1 MPQPTSSITPILT
14 LFDLCQ
20 RKSNKTSSTLSY
32 IYKKPLIM
40 NVNKVVLKLFLM
52 VMALSVSSGIKAQQ
66 LDPVL
71 QELIQ
76 KGLNKSY
83 QLNSNR
89 IDAEQAQVDQQLA
102 KSVFLPKITVNGSFV
117 RLNDDLSLDDDTQD
131 LLMATQKLVIKEAV
145 GLPFNTPFPD
155 NIPLQDIP
163 NLQNK
168 NILKSSV
175 DLDWV
180 LFSGFEASNALKA
193 SQHKETSLNYVGLA
207 EKDKIAL
214 NIIEAYDKLALVKAS
229 KKVLITSEKYLN
241 EQVFYVTKAIENGL
255 TTPLSRKKLE
265 LAQQQLAAK
274 QLEFEHNNILLIEV
288 LHQLTGESK
297 ANLELLDPQLGS
309 FTMTDTAP
317 TEKRNEVKAL
327 EEAEKATLYQAK
339 MAQSNFIPKVAI
351 KGHYEILED
360 DLSILDPRWFI
371 GAGIKWNVFDG
382 NQSRLKS
389 KKAVLESQK
398 YRDQIEDAEEMI
410 ALSVTKAQLTYES
423 ALQNT
428 KIVHKEIELADDTY
442 EMVDKQYRNNLASIN
457 DVLDALNDV
466 EKANFKL
473 QESYFKERRAVADM
487 LHAKGVLTY

>member
-1 MPQPTSSITPILT
+1 
-14 LFDLCQ
+14 
-20 RKSNKTSSTLSY
+20 
-32 IYKKPLIM
+32 M
-40 NVNKVVLKLFLM
+40 NLNKVILKMFLTIIAI
-52 VMALSVSSGIKAQQ
+52 ALPSVITAQQ

-71 QELIQ
+71 QDLIH
-76 KGLNKSY
+76 KGLNKSH

-89 IDAEQAQVDQQLA
+89 IDAEQAQVDQQMA
-102 KSVFLPKITVNGSFV
+102 KSVFLPKITLNGSFV
-117 RLNDDLSLDDDTQD
+117 RLDDDLTLDENTQN

-145 GLPFNTPFPD
+145 GLPFNSPFPS
-155 NIPLQDIP
+155 NIPLEAIP

-193 SQHKETSLNYVGLA
+193 SQHKETSLNYLGLA

-214 NIIEAYDKLALVKAS
+214 QIIEAYDKLALVKAS
-229 KKVLITSEKYLN
+229 KTVLITSEKYLN
-241 EQVFYVTKAIENGL
+241 EQIFYVTKAIENGL
-255 TTPLSRKKLE
+255 ATPLSRKKLE
-265 LAQQQLAAK
+265 LAQQQLASK
-274 QLEFEHNNILLIEV
+274 QLEFDHNNILLIEV
-288 LHQLTGESK
+288 LHQLTGETR
-297 ANLELLDPQLGS
+297 ANLRLLEPQLQAFS
-309 FTMTDTAP
+309 TDGIST

-339 MAQSNFIPKVAI
+339 MAKSNFIPKVAV
-351 KGHYEILED
+351 KGHYEFIED
-360 DLSILDPRWFI
+360 DLSLLDPKWFI

-389 KKAVLESQK
+389 KKATLESEK
-398 YRDQIEDAEEMI
+398 YRDRIEEAEEMI
-410 ALSVTKAQLTYES
+410 ALSITKAELSYQS
-423 ALQNT
+423 ALQNSR
-428 KIVHKEIELADDTY
+428 IVQKEIELANDTY

-473 QESYFKERRAVADM
+473 QESYFNERRAVAEM
-487 LHAKGVLTY
+487 LHAKGVLSY

>member
-1 MPQPTSSITPILT
+1 
-14 LFDLCQ
+14 
-20 RKSNKTSSTLSY
+20 
-32 IYKKPLIM
+32 M
-40 NVNKVVLKLFLM
+40 NQNTIVLKMFLT
-52 VMALSVSSGIKAQQ
+52 VFTLALPLVIAAQQ

-71 QELIQ
+71 QDLIH
-76 KGLNKSY
+76 KGLNKNH
-83 QLNSNR
+83 QIQSNR
-89 IDAEQAQVDQQLA
+89 IDAEQAQIDQQLA
-102 KSVFLPKITVNGSFV
+102 KSVFLPKITFNGSFV
-117 RLNDDLSLDDDTQD
+117 RLDDDITFDDDTQT
-131 LLMATQKLVIKEAV
+131 LLIATQKLVIKDAF
-145 GLPFNTPFPD
+145 GLPFNSPFPD
-155 NIPLQDIP
+155 NIPLEDVP

-193 SQHKETSLNYVGLA
+193 SKHKESSLKYVGLA
-207 EKDKIAL
+207 ERDKVAL
-214 NIIEAYDKLALVKAS
+214 QIIEAYDKLALVQAS

-241 EQVFYVTKAIENGL
+241 EQIFYVHKAIENGL

-274 QLEFEHNNILLIEV
+274 QLEFDHNNIMLIEL

-297 ANLELLDPQLGS
+297 ANLKLLEPELQA
-309 FTMTDTAP
+309 FANTDAAS

-327 EEAEKATLYQAK
+327 EEAEKATRYQAK
-339 MAQSNFIPKVAI
+339 MAKSNFIPKVAV
-351 KGHYEILED
+351 KGHYEFIED
-360 DLSILDPRWFI
+360 DLSLLDPKWFI

-389 KKAVLESQK
+389 KKASLESER
-398 YRDQIEDAEEMI
+398 YRDQIEDVEEMI
-410 ALSVTKAQLTYES
+410 ALSITKAELKYQS

-428 KIVHKEIELADDTY
+428 KIVEKEIELANDTY

-473 QESYFKERRAVADM
+473 QESYFNERRAVAEM

>member
-1 MPQPTSSITPILT
+1 
-14 LFDLCQ
+14 
-20 RKSNKTSSTLSY
+20 
-32 IYKKPLIM
+32 M
-40 NVNKVVLKLFLM
+40 NLNKVILKMFLTIIAI
-52 VMALSVSSGIKAQQ
+52 ALPSVITAQQ

-71 QELIQ
+71 QDLIH
-76 KGLNKSY
+76 KGLNKSH

-89 IDAEQAQVDQQLA
+89 IDAEQAQVDQQMA
-102 KSVFLPKITVNGSFV
+102 KSVFLPKITLNGSFV
-117 RLNDDLSLDDDTQD
+117 RLDDDLTLDENTQN

-145 GLPFNTPFPD
+145 GLPFNSPFPS
-155 NIPLQDIP
+155 NIPLEAIP

-193 SQHKETSLNYVGLA
+193 SQHKESSLNYVGLA

-214 NIIEAYDKLALVKAS
+214 QIIEAYDKLALVKAS
-229 KKVLITSEKYLN
+229 KTVLITSEKYLN
-241 EQVFYVTKAIENGL
+241 EQIFYVTKAIENGL
-255 TTPLSRKKLE
+255 ATPLSRKKLE
-265 LAQQQLAAK
+265 LAQQQLASK
-274 QLEFEHNNILLIEV
+274 QLEFDHNNILLIEV
-288 LHQLTGESK
+288 LHQLTGETR
-297 ANLELLDPQLGS
+297 ANLRLLEPQLQAFS
-309 FTMTDTAP
+309 TDGTST

-339 MAQSNFIPKVAI
+339 MAKSNFIPKVAV
-351 KGHYEILED
+351 KGHYEFIED
-360 DLSILDPRWFI
+360 DLSLLDPKWFI

-389 KKAVLESQK
+389 KKATLESEK
-398 YRDQIEDAEEMI
+398 YRDRIEEAEEMI
-410 ALSVTKAQLTYES
+410 ALSITKAELSHQS
-423 ALQNT
+423 ALQNSR
-428 KIVHKEIELADDTY
+428 IVQKEIELANDTY

-473 QESYFKERRAVADM
+473 QESYFNERRAVAEM
-487 LHAKGVLTY
+487 LHAKGVLSY

>member
-1 MPQPTSSITPILT
+1 
-14 LFDLCQ
+14 
-20 RKSNKTSSTLSY
+20 
-32 IYKKPLIM
+32 M
-40 NVNKVVLKLFLM
+40 NQNTIVLKMFL
-52 VMALSVSSGIKAQQ
+52 VLALALPSVITAQQ

-71 QELIQ
+71 QDLIH
-76 KGLNKSY
+76 KGLNKSH
-83 QLNSNR
+83 QINSNR

-102 KSVFLPKITVNGSFV
+102 KSVFLPKITFNGSFV
-117 RLNDDLSLDDDTQD
+117 RLDDDITFDDNTQN
-131 LLMATQKLVIKEAV
+131 LLIATQKLVIKDAV
-145 GLPFNTPFPD
+145 GLPFNSPFPD
-155 NIPLQDIP
+155 NIPLEAVP

-193 SQHKETSLNYVGLA
+193 SRHKETSLNYLGLA
-207 EKDKIAL
+207 ERDKVAL
-214 NIIEAYDKLALVKAS
+214 QIIEAYDKLALVKAS

-241 EQVFYVTKAIENGL
+241 EQIFYVKKAIENGL

-274 QLEFEHNNILLIEV
+274 QLEFDHNNIMLIEL
-288 LHQLTGESK
+288 LHQLTGEPK
-297 ANLELLDPQLGS
+297 ANLRLLEPELQA
-309 FTMTDTAP
+309 FANTDATT

-339 MAQSNFIPKVAI
+339 MAKSNFIPKVAV
-351 KGHYEILED
+351 KGHYEFIED
-360 DLSILDPRWFI
+360 DLSLLDPKWFI

-389 KKAVLESQK
+389 KKATLESER
-398 YRDQIEDAEEMI
+398 YRDQIEDVEEMI
-410 ALSVTKAQLTYES
+410 ALSITKAELKYQS

-428 KIVHKEIELADDTY
+428 KIVEKEIELANDTY

-473 QESYFKERRAVADM
+473 QESYFNERRAVAEM

>member
-1 MPQPTSSITPILT
+1 
-14 LFDLCQ
+14 
-20 RKSNKTSSTLSY
+20 
-32 IYKKPLIM
+32 M
-40 NVNKVVLKLFLM
+40 NLNKVILKMFLTIIAI
-52 VMALSVSSGIKAQQ
+52 ALPSVITAQQ

-71 QELIQ
+71 QDLIH
-76 KGLNKSY
+76 KGLNKSH

-102 KSVFLPKITVNGSFV
+102 KSVFLPKITLNGSFV
-117 RLNDDLSLDDDTQD
+117 RLDDDLTLDENTQN

-145 GLPFNTPFPD
+145 GLPFNSPFPS
-155 NIPLQDIP
+155 NIPLEAIP

-193 SQHKETSLNYVGLA
+193 SQHKETSLNYLGLA

-214 NIIEAYDKLALVKAS
+214 QIIEAYDKLALVKAS
-229 KKVLITSEKYLN
+229 KTVLITSEKYLN
-241 EQVFYVTKAIENGL
+241 EQIFYVTKAIENGL
-255 TTPLSRKKLE
+255 ATPLSRKKLE
-265 LAQQQLAAK
+265 LAQQQLASK
-274 QLEFEHNNILLIEV
+274 QLEFDHNNILLIEV
-288 LHQLTGESK
+288 LHQLTGETR
-297 ANLELLDPQLGS
+297 ANLRLLEPQLQAFS
-309 FTMTDTAP
+309 TDGIST

-339 MAQSNFIPKVAI
+339 MAKSNFIPKVAV
-351 KGHYEILED
+351 KGHYEFIED
-360 DLSILDPRWFI
+360 DLSLLDPKWFI

-389 KKAVLESQK
+389 KKATLESEK
-398 YRDQIEDAEEMI
+398 YRDRIEEAEEMI
-410 ALSVTKAQLTYES
+410 ALSITKAELSYQS
-423 ALQNT
+423 ALQNSR
-428 KIVHKEIELADDTY
+428 IVQKEIELANDTY

-473 QESYFKERRAVADM
+473 QESYFNERRAVAEM
-487 LHAKGVLTY
+487 LHAKGVLSY

>member
-1 MPQPTSSITPILT
+1 MNL
-14 LFDLCQ
+14 
-20 RKSNKTSSTLSY
+20 NKF
-32 IYKKPLIM
+32 
-40 NVNKVVLKLFLM
+40 VLKMFLTVLSFALPS
-52 VMALSVSSGIKAQQ
+52 VMTAQQ

-71 QELIQ
+71 QDLIH
-76 KGLNKSY
+76 KGLNKNH
-83 QLNSNR
+83 QIQSNR

-102 KSVFLPKITVNGSFV
+102 KSVFLPKITFNGSFV
-117 RLNDDLSLDDDTQD
+117 RLDDDITFDENTQN
-131 LLMATQKLVIKEAV
+131 LLIATQKLVIKDAV
-145 GLPFNTPFPD
+145 GLPFNSTFPD
-155 NIPLQDIP
+155 NIPLEEVP

-193 SQHKETSLNYVGLA
+193 SRHKETSLNYLGLA
-207 EKDKIAL
+207 ERDKVAL
-214 NIIEAYDKLALVKAS
+214 QIIEAYDKLALVKAS

-241 EQVFYVTKAIENGL
+241 EQIFYVKKAIENGL

-274 QLEFEHNNILLIEV
+274 QLEFDHNNIMLIEL
-288 LHQLTGESK
+288 LHQLTGEPK
-297 ANLELLDPQLGS
+297 ANLRLLEPELQAFANADA
-309 FTMTDTAP
+309 TTI
-317 TEKRNEVKAL
+317 EKRNEVKAL

-339 MAQSNFIPKVAI
+339 MAKSNFIPKVAV
-351 KGHYEILED
+351 KGHYEFIED
-360 DLSILDPRWFI
+360 DLSLLDPKWFI
-371 GAGIKWNVFDG
+371 GAGIKWNIFDG

-389 KKAVLESQK
+389 KKASLESER
-398 YRDQIEDAEEMI
+398 YRDQIEDVEEMI
-410 ALSVTKAQLTYES
+410 ALSITKAELKYQS

-428 KIVHKEIELADDTY
+428 KIVEKEIELANDTY

-473 QESYFKERRAVADM
+473 QESYFNERRAVAEM